1 MQNKMTALVKDFFK
15 NLNISINS
23 IEIIETDILNTFNI
37 KIKTDESWIII
48 WSNWKNLDAIQ
59 NILKIMLSKI
69 IWEKIRLHLEIND
82 YIKTKDDRL
91 FDFIKK
97 EIEYVKKTW
106 KEIRLPYYSS
116 YERKKIHWFVHSI
129 KDDSINTKSKWEWRE
144 RRLYIYKEK
153 IKLTIDI
160 DWDDI

>member
-15 NLNISINS
+15 NLNISIDS
-23 IEIIETDILNTFNI
+23 IKIVETDIQNTFNI
-37 KIKTDESWIII
+37 VIKTNESWIII
-48 WSNWKNLDAIQ
+48 WANGKNVDAIQ
-59 NILKIMLSKI
+59 NILKIMLSKM
-69 IWEKIRLHLEIND
+69 IWEKIRLNLKIND

-106 KEIRLPYYSS
+106 KEIKLPHYSS

-129 KDDSINTKSKWEWRE
+129 KDDSINTKSKWEWKE

-153 IKLTIDI
+153 TKLTIDI